1 MDDKTITI
9 TEDVINT
16 NIWIELRY
24 TEVLMNYAEAC
35 LGLGDDGTATTYI
48 NMIRNRAGLPDF
60 TGDITT
66 ALRQERHIEFTFENF
81 RWYDIRRWKILE
93 NVLKNAEGMD
103 IVETTNKDDGTV
115 TTTWQLIN
123 CQERSAVKKMYWIPI
138 STDELKRAPQLEQNP
153 GY

>member
-1 MDDKTITI
+1 
-9 TEDVINT
+9 
-16 NIWIELRY
+16 
-24 TEVLMNYAEAC
+24 MNYVEAC
-35 LGLGDDGTATTYI
+35 MGLGDNGTATTYI

-60 TGDITT
+60 IGDITT
-66 ALRQERHIEFTFENF
+66 ALRHERHIEFTFENF

-93 NVLKNAEGMD
+93 NVLTNTKGMN

-123 CQERSAVKKMYWIPI
+123 CQDFKAVKRMYWIPI
-138 STDELKRAPQLEQNP
+138 ATDESKRALQLDQNP